1 MPDASRNTAKPK
13 HVTQCR
19 DIYEVLDHNI
29 RLRPGMW
36 VHNGSLQELM
46 TILIGYSVAL
56 DVHGAS
62 AEFDLGPVGPFAQWL
77 QSTRGWSM
85 SLGWAAAIERR
96 AQDGE
101 TALDAFFRL
110 LDEYRAWKT
119 GSQPAT

>member
-56 DVHGAS
+56 DVHEGGGAK
-62 AEFDLGPVGPFAQWL
+62 PPTRH
-77 QSTRGWSM
+77 STFWFKLVSIL
-85 SLGWAAAIERR
+85 SLLPHN
-96 AQDGE
+96 D
-101 TALDAFFRL
+101 
-110 LDEYRAWKT
+110 K
-119 GSQPAT
+119 